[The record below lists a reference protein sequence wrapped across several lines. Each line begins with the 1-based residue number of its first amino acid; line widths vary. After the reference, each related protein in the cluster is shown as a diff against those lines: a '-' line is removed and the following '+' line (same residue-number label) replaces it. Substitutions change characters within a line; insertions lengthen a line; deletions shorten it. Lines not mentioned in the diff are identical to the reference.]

1 VGEDG
6 ELRATDVADR
16 LLHHIHRP
24 ARRRP
29 RLVPIPGGMVASPSA
44 TPPPPPT
51 VTPPFL
57 LCHGRSGSAALQME
71 RKQRRGR
78 EPDVSSELHTR
89 QLLLELLCS
98 AKLICIAAALL

>member
-29 RLVPIPGGMVASPSA
+29 RLVPIPGGMVASP
-44 TPPPPPT
+44 
-51 VTPPFL
+51 
-57 LCHGRSGSAALQME
+57 SAALQME

>member
-44 TPPPPPT
+44 TPPPPP
-51 VTPPFL
+51 PSRPL
-57 LCHGRSGSAALQME
+57 S
-71 RKQRRGR
+71 
-78 EPDVSSELHTR
+78 
-89 QLLLELLCS
+89 CS
-98 AKLICIAAALL
+98 AMADQDQLPCKWRGSKGEEENQT